1 MTDGFDNPKDEGWG
15 DGPSGSGI
23 DDWSTRPMGTVPRNP
38 RRGPKRRIG
47 GLGRAL
53 IVVAF
58 VVCVVVIVGAAI
70 GGMRLIQGR
79 AGSSGTTSTTAA
91 ATSSITVKQGMG
103 ANQVGQL
110 LAQAGLVDSAS
121 AFVDLVKARGSE
133 NALKPG
139 TYKFSKGEE
148 LLTLVK
154 ALEDGTGATNLKVTI
169 PEGKAADQVAALL
182 TKGGAIDGAS
192 YLGLIKQPSKFVVP
206 KVGDSAPKVDTLEG
220 LLFPSTY
227 FLAEGDDA
235 TALIGAQLAA
245 FEAKTASLPWSNATA
260 LGVTPY
266 QIVIVASMIEK
277 EANIADERP
286 KVAAVI
292 YNRLKKKMTLGF
304 DSTVRYAVGEW
315 TGSLTADD
323 LKIDSPYNTRLN
335 KGLPPGPIAS
345 PGAAALKAALEP
357 AQADYLYFI
366 TIDAAGHHLFTAS
379 YDEFLQAKKTAPQ
392 E

>member
-1 MTDGFDNPKDEGWG
+1 VTDGFDNPKDEGWG
-15 DGPSGSGI
+15 DGPSESGF
-23 DDWSTRPMGTVPRNP
+23 DDWSTMPMGTVPRNP

-47 GLGRAL
+47 GVGRAL
-53 IVVAF
+53 IVLAF
-58 VVCVVVIVGAAI
+58 VVCIAVIAGAAI
-70 GGMRLIQGR
+70 AGMRLVQGHS
-79 AGSSGTTSTTAA
+79 GSGATTSTTVAA
-91 ATSSITVKQGMG
+91 ASSITVKQGMG

-110 LAQAGLVDSAS
+110 LAQAGLIESAS

-154 ALEDGTGATNLKVTI
+154 ALENGTGATNLKVTI

-182 TKGGAIDGAS
+182 TKGGTIDGAA
-192 YLGLIKQPSKFVVP
+192 YLDLIKQPGKFVVP

-227 FLAEGDDA
+227 FLSEGDDA

-266 QIVIVASMIEK
+266 QVVIVASMIEK
-277 EANIADERP
+277 EANIADERA

-292 YNRLKKKMTLGF
+292 YNRLKKKMALGI
-304 DSTVRYAVGEW
+304 DATVRYALGKW
-315 TGSLTADD
+315 SGSLTEDD
-323 LKIDSPYNTRLN
+323 LKVDSPFNTRTN
-335 KGLPPGPIAS
+335 KGLPPGPISS
-345 PGAAALKAALEP
+345 PGVAALKAALQP
-357 AQADYLYFI
+357 ADVDFLYYVLK
-366 TIDAAGHHLFTAS
+366 DSEGHHFFTAS
-379 YDEFLQAKKTAPQ
+379 YDEFLQAKQNAPQ
-392 E
+392 N